1 MLFAFGGVLLFLLLN
16 IEIAD
21 YFTAPGERFIAFRF
35 GGNFARDMT
44 YSIAWGLF
52 ALGLLGIGFRC
63 GSKHARYAAVGLLVI
78 TLLKV
83 FLHDLAAIQNIFR
96 IGALVGVAIIAFI
109 ASFLYQRFFD
119 RSKS

>member
-1 MLFAFGGVLLFLLLN
+1 MA
-16 IEIAD
+16 
-21 YFTAPGERFIAFRF
+21 
-35 GGNFARDMT
+35 

-52 ALGLLGIGFRC
+52 SLALLCMGFWK
-63 GSKHARYAAVGLLVI
+63 GSKHARYAAVVLLVI

-96 IGALVGVAIIAFI
+96 IGALVGVAVIAFI

-119 RSKS
+119 RSNAS

>member
-1 MLFAFGGVLLFLLLN
+1 
-16 IEIAD
+16 
-21 YFTAPGERFIAFRF
+21 
-35 GGNFARDMT
+35 MT

-52 ALGLLGIGFRC
+52 SLALLGIGFRC
-63 GSKHARYAAVGLLVI
+63 GSKHARFTAIGLLVI
-78 TLLKV
+78 TLIKV

-119 RSKS
+119 KPGQGPPPLT

>member
-1 MLFAFGGVLLFLLLN
+1 M
-16 IEIAD
+16 
-21 YFTAPGERFIAFRF
+21 
-35 GGNFARDMT
+35 
-44 YSIAWGLF
+44 
-52 ALGLLGIGFRC
+52 
-63 GSKHARYAAVGLLVI
+63 
-78 TLLKV
+78 